1 MTAERESADSGPGH
15 RLDFHFFEPPQ
26 VAAAMEAPGLVVEA
40 RLERV
45 SYPGEVDTRRGYL
58 LARRPA

>member
-1 MTAERESADSGPGH
+1 MNGPRHDAVRRSYDAVAEDY
-15 RLDFHFFEPPQ
+15 
-26 VAAAMEAPGLVVEA
+26 AAGFRDE
-40 RLERV
+40 LERV